1 MMTDDEQHEWHQ
13 LATENDWLD
22 RLARAVDLTAR
33 VDGLERQVEALRSIV
48 EALWTRIA

>member
-1 MMTDDEQHEWHQ
+1 MTDDEQHEWHQ

-22 RLARAVDLTAR
+22 RLSGPADLSGRVAAV
-33 VDGLERQVEALRSIV
+33 ERQVETLRSIV